1 MLSAVACYGSGAE
14 IEHDV
19 KTLARGGFDMTRV
32 CVIGKD
38 RVAPNQ
44 IAFVHTGRRARFFG
58 AHGALW
64 NTLSAILLG
73 TALLCG
79 PACEHVMILGSLAG
93 SIGPALASVTPLP
106 AALAA
111 HGFLLVIQAD
121 AQHLQR
127 ARALLPYA
135 DLKTFDFPLT

>member
-1 MLSAVACYGSGAE
+1 MLSAVAWYSSSPE

-79 PACEHVMILGSLAG
+79 PAGEHVVILGSLAG
-93 SIGPALASVTPLP
+93 AIVPALGSANPLP

-111 HGFLLVIQAD
+111 HSFLLVIQAD

-127 ARALLPYA
+127 ARELLPHA
-135 DLKTFDFPLT
+135 DLKTFDSP

>member
-1 MLSAVACYGSGAE
+1 MLSAVACYGSGPE

-44 IAFVHTGRRARFFG
+44 VAFVHTGQRARFFG

-79 PACEHVMILGSLAG
+79 PAGELVMILGSLAG
-93 SIGPALASVTPLP
+93 SIAPALYGAPLS

-111 HGFLLVIQAD
+111 HSFLLVIQAD
-121 AQHLQR
+121 AQRIQR
-127 ARALLPYA
+127 ARELLPHA
-135 DLKTFDFPLT
+135 DLRTFDSH